1 MSEAQN
7 SKDQKQNAQIQLEMA
22 ASISSPQEE
31 KEELAEAEKYTSKI
45 ANNYANEE
53 VKKTKKAAVVKAPAK
68 VE

>member
-1 MSEAQN
+1 
-7 SKDQKQNAQIQLEMA
+7 MA

-53 VKKTKKAAVVKAPAK
+53 VKKHQRHAIFAFFCCEVAEGA
-68 VE
+68 ENQHG